1 MPKKSIT
8 RYFRDSFIV
17 CVITLLLF
25 LGLDLILGN
34 QILSI
39 ARKEPP
45 KDAFRI
51 PHQTYHHTLEP
62 NFSGNG
68 YWGSWFYKVCTDP
81 SGFKKN
87 CAVSKP
93 QRKSFDVAFLGD
105 SFTEGIGLPFE
116 QTFVG
121 LVAAQHPE
129 LNIANL
135 GVVSYSPSIY
145 LAKLKTL
152 YAQGYQFKTV
162 IVFIDISDIQ
172 DEALTYRTIDGRV
185 MAEHE
190 ILPTEFWP
198 RMRRYA
204 SQKLPLTGFVWTQL
218 KELKKNRVVS
228 KPSVVMTASSS
239 PANSPTT
246 IAPITSDATPIV
258 APIIVATDLPQL
270 AKDQYPFSSMLSRET
285 QLRLLIPLSPA
296 HSDAPPPNSIYSHNY
311 PRGQWTYNPDS
322 SDYGPSGVR
331 GAVEKSLKLMDEVF
345 ELVRK
350 HGGEL
355 SIGVYPWPSQIKYD
369 VENSLQAMIWQ
380 DFCRDRCKHF
390 YNAYPAFFAL
400 KNRTSSDAVVIDYY
414 FGGDMHFNELGNR
427 VLADTIIKIGIQ

>member
-1 MPKKSIT
+1 
-8 RYFRDSFIV
+8 
-17 CVITLLLF
+17 

-81 SGFKKN
+81 SGFKTN

-93 QRKSFDVAFLGD
+93 QSKSFDVAFLGD

-121 LVAAQHPE
+121 LVAAQHSE

-152 YAQGYQFKTV
+152 YAQGYQFKKV
-162 IVFIDISDIQ
+162 IVFIDIGDIQ

-190 ILPTEFWP
+190 ILPTEVWP

-218 KELKKNRVVS
+218 KELKKNRVAS
-228 KPSVVMTASSS
+228 KPSVAMTASSS
-239 PANSPTT
+239 PANSPIT

-296 HSDAPPPNSIYSHNY
+296 LSDAPPPNSIYSHNY

-322 SDYGPSGVR
+322 SDYGPSAFGEQ
-331 GAVEKSLKLMDEVF
+331 VEKSLKLMDEVF
-345 ELVRK
+345 ELIKK

-380 DFCRDRCKHF
+380 DFCRDRCKTF
-390 YNAYPAFFAL
+390 L
-400 KNRTSSDAVVIDYY
+400 
-414 FGGDMHFNELGNR
+414 
-427 VLADTIIKIGIQ
+427 